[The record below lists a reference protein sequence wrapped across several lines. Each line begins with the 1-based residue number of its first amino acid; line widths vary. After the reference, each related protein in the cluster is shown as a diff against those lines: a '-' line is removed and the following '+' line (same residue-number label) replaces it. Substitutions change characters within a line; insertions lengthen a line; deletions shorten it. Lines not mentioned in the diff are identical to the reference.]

1 MDTFRK
7 SRAATVCHPVLR
19 IQDERR
25 ASASARLELP
35 AGVHGGAINCK
46 LRPESLAVPC
56 RGGRGHDALGSPKGD
71 YVIAWGAA
79 TARSNPIDGP
89 APGSGPFR
97 RYA

>member
-7 SRAATVCHPVLR
+7 SLAATVCHPVLR

-35 AGVHGGAINCK
+35 AGVHGEPSIASC
-46 LRPESLAVPC
+46 VPKVGSTL

-71 YVIAWGAA
+71 YVIAWGLP
-79 TARSNPIDGP
+79 R
-89 APGSGPFR
+89 PGKTR
-97 RYA
+97 